1 MNTLN
6 SYDIS
11 RGKLMNGLS
20 ITIGFVVIAVL
31 YIFIGLLAI
40 AGSIV
45 ISRKLFS
52 PRHEQVLYGLLLVLI
67 AVFYLSFTAY
77 FAENKAWALESYA
90 VLVFLLLGIIGTRV
104 PAALI
109 LGYSLHGIWDAIHEI
124 HAHTSVTLFGLQEL
138 TEIPLAYGI
147 FCATYDIGIAIYF
160 FSRRTE
166 WARDWQSKN
175 A

>member
-1 MNTLN
+1 MF
-6 SYDIS
+6 
-11 RGKLMNGLS
+11 LS
-20 ITIGFVVIAVL
+20 
-31 YIFIGLLAI
+31 
-40 AGSIV
+40 
-45 ISRKLFS
+45 
-52 PRHEQVLYGLLLVLI
+52 
-67 AVFYLSFTAY
+67 
-77 FAENKAWALESYA
+77 
-90 VLVFLLLGIIGTRV
+90 LGVIGTRI

-166 WARDWQSKN
+166 WARDWQSEN
-175 A
+175 ELNSHFIRNIRGLSLRHSS